1 MRTSPVTKPFRRRID
16 HHRAR
21 LDTMLNPRT
30 VALIG
35 ATEAENSV
43 GRTIMENLLAFDGTV
58 YPINPKRSM
67 VLGFKAFPNIADTP
81 EPVDLAVIATPAAT
95 VPNLV
100 SECAAAGVKGAV

>member
-1 MRTSPVTKPFRRRID
+1 MSTSPVTKPFRRRID

-35 ATEAENSV
+35 ATEAQNSV

-58 YPINPKRSM
+58 YPINPKRST
-67 VLGFKAFPNIADTP
+67 VLGVKAFANIADTP
-81 EPVDLAVIATPAAT
+81 EPVDLVVLGEEADGSWAEGKCQKKEKAKV
-95 VPNLV
+95 
-100 SECAAAGVKGAV
+100 